1 MVHVTSRF
9 LRYLHLIY
17 MWALVGRP
25 RRAEVRVAGGA
36 GEQARVTSY
45 TQGIDSSWV
54 GIGKGQVYD

>member
-1 MVHVTSRF
+1 M
-9 LRYLHLIY
+9 Y

-54 GIGKGQVYD
+54 GRGQVHN